1 MPSAH
6 SSSHAR
12 SWSASASPSKI
23 RSADWRWRSAS
34 SCRAG
39 PNIFFLAGE
48 CARALSEILID
59 LIVQDLDVL
68 APHRRAPSDRRNNA
82 GREEGEASEQA
93 DVPFDGGARTR
104 HGRQ

>member
-1 MPSAH
+1 
-6 SSSHAR
+6 
-12 SWSASASPSKI
+12 
-23 RSADWRWRSAS
+23 
-34 SCRAG
+34 
-39 PNIFFLAGE
+39 
-48 CARALSEILID
+48 LSEILFD

-104 HGRQ
+104 HGRQRGPPIEGALADSIVEDILQL